1 MQCVFNAT
9 NILEAH
15 IVAGLLEQHNI
26 PSHVTGHYLQGGVGE
41 LPATDIAQVCVADD
55 YIEAA
60 SSIVAQYEAGDF
72 AEPTS
77 PC

>member
-1 MQCVFNAT
+1 MQCVFNAS

-26 PSHVTGHYLQGGVGE
+26 PSHVTGFFLQGGVGE

-55 YIEAA
+55 FKEAA
-60 SSIVAQYEAGDF
+60 SSIFAQYEAGDF
-72 AEPTS
+72 AEQAS
-77 PC
+77 P